1 MLVEGKVLT
10 TREVKAGKTIK
21 EHSADSGSLDVA
33 EVEFAKNRVGISV
46 GRTVNLG
53 DFNFARIEIA
63 VESDG
68 SGSDAID
75 CAHSIA
81 NEVLSREIAYL
92 TQRDRE
98 NADLSFANDLTGRK
112 IRVTYGMTKA
122 LKAFESFKF
131 DVTIERCASDGSDFE
146 AFLLTI
152 QEQTASFI
160 EKELNRINSSSV
172 DGGF

>member
-10 TREVKAGKTIK
+10 TREVKSGKTIK
-21 EHSADSGSLDVA
+21 EQSADSGSLDVA

-63 VESDG
+63 VEADG

-75 CAHSIA
+75 CVHSIA
-81 NEVLSREIAYL
+81 NEVLLREIAYL
-92 TQRDRE
+92 TQRDRD
-98 NADLSFANDLTGRK
+98 NADISFANQMTGRK

-160 EKELNRINSSSV
+160 EKELNRINSGSI